1 MTWLQ
6 KISGFAIADEID
18 ALVTRINEGI
28 TTKQL
33 QAYIADAKVLLH
45 LRAKFWDLTPQNSTK
60 DPPGNLK
67 LARSPLLRN
76 YSLNLTRW

>member
-45 LRAKFWDLTPQNSTK
+45 FRAKF
-60 DPPGNLK
+60 
-67 LARSPLLRN
+67 
-76 YSLNLTRW
+76 